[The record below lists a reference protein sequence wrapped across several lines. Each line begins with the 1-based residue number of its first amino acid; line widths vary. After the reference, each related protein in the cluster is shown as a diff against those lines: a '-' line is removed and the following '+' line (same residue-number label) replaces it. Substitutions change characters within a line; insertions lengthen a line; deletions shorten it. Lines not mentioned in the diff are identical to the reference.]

1 MIATLLLLAAAADQP
16 SIPFEKYQLANGL
29 TVILSEDHRAPV
41 AAVDVWYHVGA
52 VNERKGRSG
61 FAHLFEHL
69 MFQGSKHLHGDERTV
84 FAMLERNGAS
94 NLNGT
99 TEWDR
104 TNYFETM
111 PADRLELALWL
122 ESDRMGFLLDT
133 VDQKKLDTQ
142 RDVVRNEKRQSIE
155 NVPYGRAEQ
164 RLCELLYPE
173 PNPYFG
179 YVVGS
184 HEDLQQASLED
195 VKNFFRTY
203 YAPNN
208 ASVSIVGDF
217 DPARV
222 KLLVEKYFG
231 PIPRGPAKPEMTAA
245 TEPHT
250 KEVREVMHDS
260 VQLARVYVGYVGPRP
275 LEGSAIRIL
284 ISILGTGKSSRL
296 YHDLVYDRKIAQ
308 DIGASWDAAMLGGE
322 LMLTATVQAG
332 HTPEEVEKA
341 LLDEVKKLRDGPP
354 EGDEVQRAKR
364 GIQAGL
370 FRQMENVGGFGG
382 KADQLD
388 FYEMWAHDP
397 AAFAKN
403 LDAVLAVTPDAV
415 QKAAEQYLG
424 DEKRVVIHVL
434 PQAAP
439 TAAQAAPG
447 SQQPAPG
454 SQQPATAAQSSMPAP
469 AQSAPPQPAPASP
482 QPAPASK
489 ETSK

>member
-16 SIPFEKYQLANGL
+16 RIPFEKYELGNGL

-84 FAMLERNGAS
+84 FAMLERNGAT

-155 NVPYGRAEQ
+155 NVPYGKAEE

-179 YVVGS
+179 YVIGS

-195 VKNFFRTY
+195 VKAFFRTY

-208 ASVSIVGDF
+208 ASLSIVGDF
-217 DPARV
+217 DPAKV
-222 KLLVEKYFG
+222 KPLVEKYFG
-231 PIPRGPAKPEMTAA
+231 PIARGPARPEVTAR

-250 KEVREVMHDS
+250 REVREVLHDS
-260 VQLARVYVGYVGPRP
+260 VQLARVYLGYVGPRP
-275 LEGSAIRIL
+275 LEGTALRVAL
-284 ISILGTGKSSRL
+284 GVLGTGKSSRL
-296 YHDLVYDRKIAQ
+296 YHDLVYERKIAQ
-308 DIGASWDAAMLGGE
+308 DVSASWDPAMLGGQIS
-322 LMLTATVQAG
+322 LTATVQAG

-341 LLDEVKKLRDGPP
+341 LTEEVKKLRDSPP
-354 EGDEVQRAKR
+354 AADEVQRAQR
-364 GIQAGL
+364 GMEAGL

-382 KADQLD
+382 KADQLN

-403 LDAVLAVTPDAV
+403 LEEIKAVTPAAA
-415 QKAAEQYLG
+415 QKAAQQFLR
-424 DEKRVVIHVL
+424 DDARVVLHVL
-434 PQAAP
+434 PQAP
-439 TAAQAAPG
+439 GAAPANAAANP
-447 SQQPAPG
+447 SATNPAAPN
-454 SQQPATAAQSSMPAP
+454 PA
-469 AQSAPPQPAPASP
+469 
-482 QPAPASK
+482 APASK
-489 ETSK
+489 EEAK